1 MEREAQRLRSTKG
14 TSEPA
19 EALEKMLPKAS
30 GGVDPHMTTPPPPP
44 PPGEAAQAVAGAAL
58 SVVFVMLVLGKQL
71 PPFYERGA
79 PGWDATSPK
88 GTDDLSAS
96 SS

>member
-19 EALEKMLPKAS
+19 EALEKMLPEAS

-44 PPGEAAQAVAGAAL
+44 GEAAQAVAGAAS
-58 SVVFVMLVLGKQL
+58 SVVFVMLVLGK
-71 PPFYERGA
+71 
-79 PGWDATSPK
+79 
-88 GTDDLSAS
+88 
-96 SS
+96 